1 MNGTPMQQSSQIRSG
16 ISLPELLAP
25 AGSPEAFK
33 AAVAAGADA
42 VYLGGKQ
49 FGARSSAPNFTDA
62 EIEEAITYAHRR
74 DVRVYVTI
82 NTLIH
87 DRELEQV
94 AEYLIWLYSV
104 GADAVLIQDTGVAAL
119 ARTIVPLLP
128 LHAST
133 QMTLHT
139 TESVRWAAEQGFS
152 RVVLARELSLEE
164 ISRIARETGKYGI
177 GLEVFAHGALCYS
190 YSGQCLLSS
199 VIGGRSGNRGMCAQ
213 PCRKSYSLV
222 TAETDEYGRPTGLR
236 EVPTPGH
243 FLLSPKDL
251 CTYTN
256 LTDLVRSPVVS
267 LKIEGR
273 MKSAE
278 YVSIVVSTY
287 RKALD
292 AIASGTAGASA
303 GAVQDLLLAFNRG
316 FTSGYLF
323 GQRHTALMGRDAG
336 DNRGICMGV
345 VKRYD
350 DQSKT
355 ITIRSVAGI
364 IPSPGDGLLIIHPET
379 NRESGFSLN
388 TVPLR
393 KKGEIVL
400 RVPHPVEPGARVYI
414 TSSTDLGRRARK
426 LMADPSPDLLRPI
439 PVDLAAS
446 VDADGRLVLEGVM
459 HTRNGQEIP
468 VTCRSDFCMAPAQ
481 TRPVTRDQLS
491 RQLIKTG
498 GYPFSL
504 RNFTLSYN
512 GDMFAPLASL
522 NRARREFLVLAEETL
537 AAAHRPSLSDVNQA
551 HRRWEDLKPGM
562 QLRTPGPLSPS
573 SSLYLW
579 VYADSPEGVVG
590 AIEGGCDAICFE
602 PVLSSPSPHCCTHPH
617 PQSIETQIG
626 AAFGICQEA
635 GVRFVCKSPKIL
647 KDTSLNAFLSVVPRL
662 VKKGIHEYMAENYGM
677 VYALMHTDPKISL
690 FGAAGLNIFNHLSAQ
705 ALSPVGLLTLSPEL
719 SRDEIRVLIGG
730 SRSGGLATRFALI
743 VQGNSE
749 AMISEDCI
757 LQPWMQC
764 SGKEY
769 PKTAAFS
776 GIMDATGHL
785 FPVRIDGE
793 CRSHI
798 YNAAEICLIDHLP
811 SLMEIGVSDVVIDAR
826 GRTRAYAADMTRLYR
841 QVIALAKDDIRHDD
855 SRFDT
860 LKDAVRSRS
869 LGGITSGHFIRGLK
883 EPRNLQS

>member
-1 MNGTPMQQSSQIRSG
+1 
-16 ISLPELLAP
+16 
-25 AGSPEAFK
+25 
-33 AAVAAGADA
+33 VAAGADA

-49 FGARSSAPNFTDA
+49 FGARRSAPNFTDA
-62 EIEEAITYAHRR
+62 EIGEAITYAHRR

-87 DRELEQV
+87 DRELEHV

-104 GADAVLIQDTGVAAL
+104 GADAVLIQDTGVVAL

-139 TESVRWAAEQGFS
+139 TDGVRWAAEQGFS
-152 RVVLARELSLEE
+152 RVVLARELTLEE

-213 PCRKSYSLV
+213 PCRKPYSLV

-256 LTDLVRSPVVS
+256 LPDLVNSPVVS

-292 AIASGTAGASA
+292 AIASGNAGVSA

-336 DNRGICMGV
+336 DNRGICIGV

-355 ITIRSVAGI
+355 ITVRSVGGM

-379 NRESGFSLN
+379 HRESGFSLN
-388 TVPLR
+388 TVPLQ

-400 RVPHPVEPGARVYI
+400 RVPHPVEPGARLYI
-414 TSSTDLGRRARK
+414 TSSTDLNRRARQ
-426 LMADPSPDLLRPI
+426 LMADPSPVLLRPV

-446 VDADGRLVLEGVM
+446 VDADGRLVLEGVIHM
-459 HTRNGQEIP
+459 RNGQEIP

-498 GYPFSL
+498 GSPFSI

-537 AAAHRPSLSDVNQA
+537 ATAYRPSLSDVNQA
-551 HRRWEDLKPGM
+551 HRRWEDMKSGVHL
-562 QLRTPGPLSPS
+562 QTSGPPSPS
-573 SSLYLW
+573 SSLCLW
-579 VYADSPEGVVG
+579 VYADSPEGVVE

-602 PVLSSPSPHCCTHPH
+602 PVLSSPSTHCCAHPH
-617 PQSIETQIG
+617 PQSMETQIG
-626 AAFGICQEA
+626 AVFGICRGA
-635 GVRFVCKSPKIL
+635 GVRFICKSPKIL

-662 VKKGIHEYMAENYGM
+662 VRMGIHEYMAENYGTA
-677 VYALMHTDPKISL
+677 YALIHADPEICL

-705 ALSPVGLLTLSPEL
+705 VLSPVGLLTLSPEL
-719 SRDEIRVLIGG
+719 SRDEIRVLIASAR
-730 SRSGGLATRFALI
+730 SRGLATQFALI

-769 PKTAAFS
+769 PGTSAFS
-776 GIMDATGHL
+776 GIMDATGHI

-793 CRSHI
+793 CRSHV

-826 GRTRAYAADMTRLYR
+826 GRTRAYAADMTRIYR
-841 QVIALAKDDIRHDD
+841 QAITLAKDGVRHDD
-855 SRFDT
+855 PRIEA
-860 LKDAVRSRS
+860 LKDAVRFRS

-883 EPRNLQS
+883 EPPVPPS

>member
-1 MNGTPMQQSSQIRSG
+1 MQQSSQIRRG

-25 AGSPEAFK
+25 AGSPEAFR

-62 EIEEAITYAHRR
+62 EIEEAITYAHRK
-74 DVRVYVTI
+74 DIRVYVTI

-119 ARTIVPLLP
+119 ARTIVPLLH

-133 QMTLHT
+133 QMTLHST
-139 TESVRWAAEQGFS
+139 DGVRWAAEQGFS
-152 RVVLARELSLEE
+152 RVVLSRELTLEE

-213 PCRKSYSLV
+213 PCRKPYSLV
-222 TAETDEYGRPTGLR
+222 TAETDEYGRPTGFHT
-236 EVPTPGH
+236 VPTPGH

-256 LTDLVRSPVVS
+256 LPDLVNSPVVS

-292 AIASGTAGASA
+292 AIASGNADVSA

-323 GQRHTALMGRDAG
+323 GQRHTTLMGRDAG
-336 DNRGICMGV
+336 DNRGICIGV

-350 DQSKT
+350 EPSKT
-355 ITIRSVAGI
+355 ITVRSVGGM
-364 IPSPGDGLLIIHPET
+364 IPSPGDGLLIVHPET

-388 TVPLR
+388 TVPLQ
-393 KKGEIVL
+393 KKGEMVL
-400 RVPHPVEPGARVYI
+400 KVPHPVEPGARVYI
-414 TSSTDLGRRARK
+414 TSSTDLGRRARQ
-426 LMADPSPDLLRPI
+426 LMADPSPALLRLV

-446 VDADGRLVLEGVM
+446 VDADGRLALEGVM

-468 VTCRSDFCMAPAQ
+468 VTCQSDFCMAPAQ
-481 TRPVTRDQLS
+481 TKPVTRDQLS

-498 GYPFSL
+498 GSPFTI

-512 GDMFAPLASL
+512 GDRFAPLASL
-522 NRARREFLVLAEETL
+522 NRARREFLLLAEETL
-537 AAAHRPSLSDVNQA
+537 AAAYRPSPSDVNQA
-551 HRRWEDLKPGM
+551 HRRWEDLKPGVH
-562 QLRTPGPLSPS
+562 LRTSAPHSPS
-573 SSLYLW
+573 SSPGLW
-579 VYADSPEGVVG
+579 VYADSPEGVSG
-590 AIEGGCDAICFE
+590 AIEGGCDTICFE
-602 PVLSSPSPHCCTHPH
+602 PVCSDPSSHCCSHPH

-626 AAFGICQEA
+626 AVFEICRRA

-662 VKKGIHEYMAENYGM
+662 VRTGIHEYMAENYGTA
-677 VYALMHTDPKISL
+677 YALMHADPKVCL
-690 FGAAGLNIFNHLSAQ
+690 FGAAGLNIFNHLSAE

-719 SRDEIRVLIGG
+719 SRDEIRVLIASAR
-730 SRSGGLATRFALI
+730 SRGLATQFALI

-769 PKTAAFS
+769 SATSAFA
-776 GIMDATGHL
+776 GIMDATGHI

-811 SLMEIGVSDVVIDAR
+811 SLREIGVSDVVIDAR
-826 GRTRAYAADMTRLYR
+826 GRTRAYAADMTRIYHE
-841 QVIALAKDDIRHDD
+841 ALALTKDGIRHDD
-855 SRFDT
+855 PRLDA
-860 LKDAVRSRS
+860 LKDAVRQRS

-883 EPRNLQS
+883 EPRILQS